1 MDGNLN
7 IKDVTMLQRHL
18 AEFQYLSRL
27 QLVLS
32 DADSDGHIN
41 ITDCT
46 TIQMKLA
53 EMYSFTHPCG
63 KKMSAIRI

>member
-1 MDGNLN
+1 
-7 IKDVTMLQRHL
+7 MLQRHL